1 MGPLARTHSSSGRL
15 LTGFFLSFAVL
26 AACACAPLAGR
37 AAAATAT
44 AAKPADSFVDSIGVN
59 THTAYDW
66 TAYGS
71 GFDLV
76 KQRLSELGVRHI
88 REVLVPEKPE
98 QYQRLNELAGMGIR
112 STLVLGDPANGS
124 EGLRELISTASG
136 QLAGSLDALEG
147 PNEFDAR
154 GGSGWAPQLAA
165 YQQQLYSEVKANPA
179 LSGVPVVGPSILHRS
194 DQEELGDISGSLDYG
209 NIHSYPFGE
218 PPESNIETQLAKA
231 ALNSGGKPVM
241 ATESGY
247 NTALNSHEEH
257 PPVSESA
264 MATYMPRLFLSY
276 FGRGIARTFS
286 YELVDEKQNPDLSEQ
301 EEHFGLLKNDFSEKP
316 AFTALRNLIGIL
328 EDPGPAFAPASL
340 AYSIGGDTAD
350 LHQVLLQKRDGS
362 FYLALWR
369 ASSVWDVAQRT
380 PIAAGSEPV
389 ELELPARTERVDRYM
404 PNLSAAPLNSPKL
417 RPGKPLHVSVG
428 PEVVILRVQLGAPVG
443 RIHIWAPRH
452 TVPAGAR
459 IAIRGR
465 LPGPAASRALGVRV
479 QRWHHG
485 WHTVGHTRTTRNG
498 VFRKRIRVPAHSHL
512 RASRLRVVAPLAK
525 PSRPVRLH
533 IRHRGRRHPR

>member
-1 MGPLARTHSSSGRL
+1 MALRARTRPTS
-15 LTGFFLSFAVL
+15 AL
-26 AACACAPLAGR
+26 AALFVAFALLAAGAGSPLAGR

-98 QYQRLNELAGMGIR
+98 QYQRLNELAAIGIR

-124 EGLRELISTASG
+124 EGLSELVSTASG
-136 QLAGSLDALEG
+136 ELAGSLDALEG
-147 PNEFDAR
+147 PNEFDSR

-165 YQQQLYSEVKANPA
+165 YQQQLYSEAKADPA

-194 DQEELGDISGSLDYG
+194 SQEELGNVSGSLDYG
-209 NIHSYPFGE
+209 NIHPYPFGE
-218 PPESNIETQLAKA
+218 PPESNIESQLAKA
-231 ALNSGGKPVM
+231 TLNSGGKPVM

-257 PPVSESA
+257 PPVSEAA

-276 FGRGIARTFS
+276 FESGIARTFS
-286 YELVDEKQNPDLSEQ
+286 YELVDEKPNPDLSEQ
-301 EEHFGLLKNDFSEKP
+301 EEHFGLLRNDFSEKP
-316 AFTALRNLIGIL
+316 AFIALRNLIEIVK
-328 EDPGPAFAPASL
+328 DPGPAFAPSSL
-340 AYSIGGDTAD
+340 AYSTGGDTTD

-369 ASSVWDVAQRT
+369 ASSVWNLDQRT
-380 PIAAGSEPV
+380 PIAASSEPV
-389 ELELPARTERVDRYM
+389 ELELPASTARVDRYL
-404 PNLSAAPLNSPKL
+404 PNVSTAPLNSPKL
-417 RPGKPLHVSVG
+417 RPGKPLHLSVG
-428 PEVVILRVQLGAPVG
+428 PEVVILRVQLGAAPVG
-443 RIHIWAPRH
+443 RIHVWAPRH
-452 TVPAGAR
+452 TVRAGAR

-465 LPGPAASRALGVRV
+465 LPGPAASRTLRVRV
-479 QRWHHG
+479 QRWHRG
-485 WHTVGHTRTTRNG
+485 WHTVGHTHTTRNG
-498 VFRKRIRVPAHSHL
+498 VFRKKIRVPAHSNL
-512 RASRLRVVAPLAK
+512 RTPRLRVVAPLAK

-533 IRHRGRRHPR
+533 IRRR

>member
-1 MGPLARTHSSSGRL
+1 MEPRARTRPTSA
-15 LTGFFLSFAVL
+15 LTVLFAAFALL
-26 AACACAPLAGR
+26 AACACSPLAGR
-37 AAAATAT
+37 AAAAPAA

-88 REVLVPEKPE
+88 REVLVREKPE
-98 QYQRLNELAGMGIR
+98 QYQRLNDLAAMGVR

-124 EGLRELISTASG
+124 EGLSELVSTASSE
-136 QLAGSLDALEG
+136 LAGSLDALEG
-147 PNEFDAR
+147 PNEFDSR
-154 GGSGWAPQLAA
+154 GGSGWAPRLAA
-165 YQQQLYSEVKANPA
+165 YQQQLYAEVKADPA

-194 DQEELGDISGSLDYG
+194 SQEELGDISGSLDYG
-209 NIHSYPFGE
+209 NIHPYPFGA
-218 PPESNIETQLAKA
+218 PPESNIDSQLAKA

-247 NTALNSHEEH
+247 NTALNSQEEH
-257 PPVSESA
+257 PPVSEDA

-276 FGRGIARTFS
+276 FERGIARTFS
-286 YELVDEKQNPDLSEQ
+286 YELVDEKPNADLSEQ

-316 AFTALRNLIGIL
+316 AFNALRNLIEIL
-328 EDPGPAFAPASL
+328 EDPGPGFAPSSL
-340 AYSIGGDTAD
+340 AYSIGGATTD

-362 FYLALWR
+362 YYLALWR
-369 ASSVWDVAQRT
+369 GSSVWDEAQRA
-380 PIAAGSEPV
+380 PIAAPAEPV
-389 ELELPARTERVDRYM
+389 ELELPARTAHVDRYM
-404 PNLSAAPLNSPKL
+404 PNLSATPLNSPKL
-417 RPGKPLHVSVG
+417 RPGEPLHISVG
-428 PEVVILRVQLGAPVG
+428 PEVVILRVELGAAPVG
-443 RIHIWAPRH
+443 RIHVWAPRH
-452 TVPAGAR
+452 TVRAGAR

-465 LPGPAASRALGVRV
+465 LPGPAASRTLRVRV

-485 WHTVGHTRTTRNG
+485 WNTIGHARTTRTG
-498 VFRKRIRVPAHSHL
+498 VFRKKIRVPAHSDL
-512 RASRLRVVAPLAK
+512 RTPRLRVVAPLAK

-533 IRHRGRRHPR
+533 IRQR

>member
-1 MGPLARTHSSSGRL
+1 MEPGARSGATRGLSGL
-15 LTGFFLSFAVL
+15 LLSFAVL
-26 AACACAPLAGR
+26 LACACSPLAGR

-44 AAKPADSFVDSIGVN
+44 AARPADSFVDSIGVN

-88 REVLVPEKPE
+88 REVLVADDPD

-124 EGLRELISTASG
+124 EGLSELVSTVSS
-136 QLAGSLDALEG
+136 QLAGSVDALEG
-147 PNEFDAR
+147 PNEFDAL

-179 LSGVPVVGPSILHRS
+179 LSSLPVVGPSILHRS
-194 DQEELGDISGSLDYG
+194 SQEELGDISGSLDYG
-209 NIHSYPFGE
+209 NIHPYPFGE
-218 PPESNIETQLAKA
+218 PPESNVESQLARA

-257 PPVSESA
+257 PPVSEEA

-276 FGRGIARTFS
+276 FERGIARTFS
-286 YELVDEKQNPDLSEQ
+286 YELVDEKPDPDLAEQ
-301 EEHFGLLKNDFSEKP
+301 EEHFGLLRNDFSEKP
-316 AFTALRNLIGIL
+316 AFTAVRNLIAIL
-328 EDPGPAFAPASL
+328 EDPGPAFAPSPL
-340 AYSIGGDTAD
+340 SYSTKGDTTD

-369 ASSVWDVAQRT
+369 ASSVWDVAGRT
-380 PIAAGSEPV
+380 PLAADTEPV
-389 ELELPARTERVDRYM
+389 ELELPTRTEKVDRYL
-404 PNLSAAPLNSPKL
+404 PNRSANPVGSLRVKPGQPL
-417 RPGKPLHVSVG
+417 RVGIG
-428 PEVVILRVQLGAPVG
+428 PEVTILRVQLGTAPLR
-443 RIHIWAPRH
+443 RIHVWVPRH
-452 TVPAGAR
+452 AVPAGTR

-465 LPGPAASRALGVRV
+465 LRGPAAQRPLRV
-479 QRWHHG
+479 VIQRWHRG
-485 WHTVGHTRTTRNG
+485 WRTVGHSRTTRRG
-498 VFRKRIRVPAHSHL
+498 VFRKKIRIAAGQGPRAPRL
-512 RASRLRVVAPLAK
+512 RAVAPLAK

-533 IRHRGRRHPR
+533 IRRR

>member
-1 MGPLARTHSSSGRL
+1 VEPRATRACPTPG
-15 LTGFFLSFAVL
+15 LTGLLLCFILLV
-26 AACACAPLAGR
+26 ACACSSLTGR

-88 REVLVPEKPE
+88 REVLVPERPD
-98 QYQRLNELAGMGIR
+98 QYQRLNELAAMGIR

-124 EGLRELISTASG
+124 EGLSELVSTASS
-136 QLAGSLDALEG
+136 QLGGSLDALEG

-154 GGSGWAPQLAA
+154 GGSGWAPQVAA
-165 YQQQLYSEVKANPA
+165 YQQQLYAEVKADPV
-179 LSGVPVVGPSILHRS
+179 LSGLPVIGPSILHRAS
-194 DQEELGDISGSLDYG
+194 QEELGDISASLDYG
-209 NIHSYPFGE
+209 NIHPYPFGE
-218 PPESNIETQLAKA
+218 PPESNIESQQARA

-247 NTALNSHEEH
+247 HTALDSHEEH
-257 PPVSESA
+257 PPVSEGA

-276 FGRGIARTFS
+276 FERGIARTFS
-286 YELVDEKQNPDLSEQ
+286 YELVDEKPNPELSEQ
-301 EEHFGLLKNDFSEKP
+301 EEHFGLLNNDFSEKP
-316 AFTALRNLIGIL
+316 AFTALRNLIEIL
-328 EDPGPAFAPASL
+328 EDPGPAFAPSSL
-340 AYSIGGDTAD
+340 AYSTGGDTTD

-369 ASSVWDVAQRT
+369 GSSVWNVAQRT
-380 PIAAGSEPV
+380 PIAAPAEPV
-389 ELELPARTERVDRYM
+389 ELELPARAERVDRYM
-404 PNLSAAPLNSPKL
+404 PNLSASPLNSPKL
-417 RPGKPLHVSVG
+417 RPGRPLHISVG
-428 PEVVILRVQLGAPVG
+428 PEVVILRVQLGAAPVG
-443 RIHIWAPRH
+443 RIHVWVPRH
-452 TVPAGAR
+452 TVRAGAR

-465 LPGPAASRALGVRV
+465 LPGPAASRPLRVRV

-485 WHTVGHTRTTRNG
+485 WRTVGHTRTTRNG
-498 VFRKRIRVPAHSHL
+498 VFRKKIRVPAHSHL
-512 RASRLRVVAPLAK
+512 RTPRLRVVAPLAK

-533 IRHRGRRHPR
+533 VRRG